1 MIKIITESARAA
13 GACILLLACTAAIA
27 QAPANAAPR
36 MTPLFQ
42 AGDGGVDTYRIPAL
56 AITTKGTLL
65 AFCEA
70 RWKSSSDTGNID
82 LVMRRST
89 DNGATWEPMA
99 TLVNDGDSVCG
110 NPCPIVDQK
119 TGDIILLITKN
130 IGSEHQDQIMRGEAS
145 PRTPWMLRSADD
157 GVTWSAPVDISAQA
171 RKPDWRWYATGPGH
185 GIQLTGGRLVAPCD
199 HSTGPEDADL
209 HSHVIFS
216 DDGGNTWQVGGVLP
230 GTTDESIAV
239 ELANGDLYLNMRNMR
254 GDHRRYISTSPD
266 KGVTWTPARMDPAL
280 IEPVCQASALRLSM
294 ETEVGKNRILF
305 SNPASEKRENLTVRV
320 SYDECATWP
329 VGKTLWAGPA
339 AYSDLVVCP
348 DKSIGCL
355 FERGENSPYETIT
368 FAQFPL
374 EWLTDGKDMME

>member
-1 MIKIITESARAA
+1 MIKTITEAVRLVCAVLLVFACAVAA
-13 GACILLLACTAAIA
+13 TQG
-27 QAPANAAPR
+27 PADAAPR

-89 DNGATWEPMA
+89 DNGATWGPIV
-99 TLVNDGDSVCG
+99 TLVDDGDNVCG

-130 IGSEHQDQIMRGEAS
+130 IGSEDQGQIMKGEAS
-145 PRTPWMLRSADD
+145 PRTPWMLRSTDD

-185 GIQLTGGRLVAPCD
+185 GIQLTDNRLVAPCD
-199 HSTGPEDADL
+199 HSTGPEDADV
-209 HSHVIFS
+209 HSHVIYS
-216 DDGGNTWQVGGVLP
+216 DDGGSTWQVGGVLP

-239 ELANGDLYLNMRNMR
+239 ELTTGALYLNMRNMR

-266 KGVTWTPARMDPAL
+266 DGMTWAPVEMDSVL
-280 IEPVCQASALRLSM
+280 IEPVCQASAIRLS
-294 ETEVGKNRILF
+294 TEQYGGRNRILF

-320 SYDECATWP
+320 SYDECITWP
-329 VGKTLWAGPA
+329 VAKTLWAGPS
-339 AYSDLVVCP
+339 AYSDLVVCA
-348 DKSIGCL
+348 DKTIGCF
-355 FERGENSPYETIT
+355 FERGEESPYETIT

-374 EWLTDGKDMME
+374 EWLTDGKDKME

>member
-1 MIKIITESARAA
+1 MIKTITNSVRAA
-13 GACILLLACTAAIA
+13 GACMLLLACTAAVA
-27 QAPANAAPR
+27 QAPESDAPR

-42 AGDGGVDTYRIPAL
+42 AGDAGVDTYRIPAL

-99 TLVNDGDSVCG
+99 TLVNDGDNVCG

-130 IGSEHQDQIMRGEAS
+130 IGSEHQGQIMKGEAA
-145 PRTPWMLRSADD
+145 PRTPWMLRSNDD

-266 KGVTWTPARMDPAL
+266 NGATWTPVRMDSAL
-280 IEPVCQASALRLSM
+280 IEPVCQASVLRLST
-294 ETEVGKNRILF
+294 EKEVGKNRILF

-355 FERGENSPYETIT
+355 FERGEKSPYETIT

-374 EWLTDGKDMME
+374 EWLTDGKDKME